1 MKKIIILAPYPYEEA
16 PSQRFRFEQYLS
28 YFEKNNW
35 TWKLESFWNMQTW
48 RILYKPGFNF
58 QKTIGLLSGF
68 LRRFFLLFKL
78 SGVDIV
84 FIHREAAPVGP
95 PLFEWIIAKVL
106 RKKIIYDFDD
116 AIWKPNVSVTNS
128 FANRVKWYGKVKR
141 ICKWATTVSCGNK
154 YLCDYAKQFNS
165 DVRLIPTT
173 IDTDY
178 HLPNKKSINKI
189 PVIGWTGT
197 HSTTY
202 YLNLLIPVFKK
213 LEEQFDFELRIIS
226 NKDLKLPLKSYHFIN
241 WNKETEI
248 SDLQAFDIGIMPL
261 PDDDW
266 SKGKCGFKLL
276 QYIAVGVPSIASP
289 VGVNNDIIIDN
300 KTGWIAKTENDWLE
314 KLSFLLKNSEERKSV
329 VEKAT
334 EHLEKNY
341 SVKATQSKY
350 LAMLDEVVKKN

>member
-1 MKKIIILAPYPYEEA
+1 MKRIVILAPYPFEEA

-35 TWKLESFWNMQTW
+35 NWKLESFWNMHSW
-48 RILYKPGFNF
+48 KILYKPGMNF

-78 SGVDIV
+78 SGVDVV
-84 FIHREAAPVGP
+84 FIHREASPIGP
-95 PLFEWIIAKVL
+95 PIFEWLIVKIL

-128 FANRVKWYGKVKR
+128 FVNKLKWYGKVKH
-141 ICKWATTVSCGNK
+141 ICKWATVVSCGSN
-154 YLCDYAKQFNS
+154 YLCEYAKQFNN

-178 HLPNKKSINKI
+178 HLPNKKTENKI
-189 PVIGWTGT
+189 PVIGWTGS

-202 YLNLLIPVFKK
+202 YLNFLIPVFKK
-213 LEEQFDFELRIIS
+213 LEQQIEFELRIIS
-226 NKDLKLPLKSYHFIN
+226 NKDLQLPLKSYRYIH

-248 SDLQAFDIGIMPL
+248 ADLQSFDIGIMPL
-261 PDDDW
+261 PEDDW

-276 QYIAVGVPSIASP
+276 QYMAVGVPSIASP
-289 VGVNNDIIIDN
+289 VGVNTDIIIN
-300 KTGWIAKTENDWLE
+300 NETGWIANSENEWFE
-314 KLSFLLKNSEERKSV
+314 KLSYLLKNIEERKSV
-329 VEKAT
+329 IDKASSHIEKQYSVNAMK
-334 EHLEKNY
+334 EKYLLMLNQVAEKN
-341 SVKATQSKY
+341 
-350 LAMLDEVVKKN
+350 